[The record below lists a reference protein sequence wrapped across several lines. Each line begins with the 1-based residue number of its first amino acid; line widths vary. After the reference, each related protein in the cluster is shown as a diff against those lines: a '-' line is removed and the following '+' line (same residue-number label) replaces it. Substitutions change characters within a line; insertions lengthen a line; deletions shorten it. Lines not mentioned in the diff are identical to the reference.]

1 MSEQPRESTRLVRV
15 NADPPGTEYQPYSET
30 DGWMF
35 RADPEAVAD
44 QGARFGRAIR
54 NGIEAI
60 KTGQKVYAEDLGAR
74 PRPPMSAQER
84 SQRISGFRGEVEAAP
99 TQLILPTRYGNP
111 AQASQQEQ
119 EPDPMAEWEA
129 EMARVQARKAQRTQ
143 PETSTA
149 PPTPPAPDFT
159 AHRENLLRQQ
169 VDQVQE
175 LSVSLTEDKPLVED
189 IDREWRRQY
198 EQEWTPSLTEVE
210 QHYHHVDLTRP
221 EEPAVTTYYDATQ
234 HIYPSQ
240 PNPPYQQNT
249 SYEMNPTVKPGEHT
263 HSVYPTHPEYLNA
276 DGLVAKNP
284 CGATTVV
291 RLRNRD
297 HIIVCQEENRT
308 PHEAHPHKGLP
319 HLARLPET
327 MPGDTVFIGWHRDGE
342 ES

>member
-15 NADPPGTEYQPYSET
+15 SADPPGTEYQPYSET

-84 SQRISGFRGEVEAAP
+84 SQRISGFRGEVEAEP
-99 TQLILPTRYGNP
+99 TRLILPTRYGNSP
-111 AQASQQEQ
+111 QGPEQ
-119 EPDPMAEWEA
+119 LQDSEPDPMAEWEA
-129 EMARVQARKAQRTQ
+129 EMARVQARKAKRTQ
-143 PETSTA
+143 PEAPTTSQTA
-149 PPTPPAPDFT
+149 PPTPPDPPYGTWQNIPPD
-159 AHRENLLRQQ
+159 NSN
-169 VDQVQE
+169 VDPEDQ
-175 LSVSLTEDKPLVED
+175 SLVDDLN
-189 IDREWRRQY
+189 REWRRHYQQEWFAR
-198 EQEWTPSLTEVE
+198 EQERQQYQSTSGGS
-210 QHYHHVDLTRP
+210 
-221 EEPAVTTYYDATQ
+221 TYYDATQ
-234 HIYPSQ
+234 HVYPSQ

-249 SYEMNPTVKPGEHT
+249 SYEMNPTVKPVEHT